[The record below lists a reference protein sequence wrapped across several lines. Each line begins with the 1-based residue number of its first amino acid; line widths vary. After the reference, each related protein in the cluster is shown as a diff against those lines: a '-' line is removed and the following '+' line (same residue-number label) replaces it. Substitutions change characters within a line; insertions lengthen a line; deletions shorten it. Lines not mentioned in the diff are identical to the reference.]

1 MSDTDAGGQQTLT
14 GEEADA
20 RRRPSTLLYC
30 EVCESAVLRSRRSE
44 HEHNLSDAPK
54 AEEAVREE
62 ILDDLDAH
70 EDELQETQMFEVT
83 FRYEYRE
90 RVVVE
95 ASHKSEAKERAA
107 HEQQFARGG
116 ELVQTTH
123 TEKREL
129 TDASA
134 PTLDYLE
141 DHSFLPEDHDI
152 TQSDIERVMA
162 E

>member
-1 MSDTDAGGQQTLT
+1 MSGEVTQRTLT
-14 GEEADA
+14 GDDASA
-20 RRRPSTLLYC
+20 RRRPNTLLYC
-30 EVCESAVLRSRRSE
+30 EECESAVLRSRRRE
-44 HEHNLSDAPK
+44 HEHDLSNAPS
-54 AEEAVREE
+54 AEEAVRED

-70 EDELQETQMFEVT
+70 EDELQETKMFEVT

-95 ASHKSEAKERAA
+95 ASHKSEAKSRAE
-107 HEQQFARGG
+107 HEQQYARGG
-116 ELVQTTH
+116 ELVQTLH

-141 DHSFLPEDHDI
+141 EHGFLPEDHDI